1 MFNFYAN
8 VESIRVD
15 LMERSLDIFY
25 LACKKHAAILSQK
38 VVVVAEHLNFRGLP

>member
-15 LMERSLDIFY
+15 LMERSLDSFY
-25 LACKKHAAILSQK
+25 LAFKKHGTVLSQK
-38 VVVVAEHLNFRGLP
+38 VMAVAEHLNFQGLP